1 MTKRTDIIDGQD
13 IRTPNGAFKKYGLIY
28 TKYAGWIDLGHANP
42 ASASSLWGD
51 ITTST
56 TSWMCLNRP
65 NELVTIMYKQS
76 MRKWGVERGITQ
88 RYGLAKQLTVDE
100 QRSIALAIFM
110 DVSIA
115 FEGFQSSWP
124 YNWVT
129 DSGFS
134 MEDLVSN
141 LLGFYRA
148 LHPHIDYIT
157 PLEPVSKEQSLR
169 IWDEYGAV
177 GHNKNTT
184 FKPTFYPDPLMQCGI
199 AATGRLPH
207 AVDTI
212 KPAAFSSKF
221 VQQ

>member
-76 MRKWGVERGITQ
+76 MRKWSVERGITQ

-115 FEGFQSSWP
+115 FEGFQSSLTLSPKHGHSKMGNKPQGVAKWP
-124 YNWVT
+124 QEHVGN
-129 DSGFS
+129 
-134 MEDLVSN
+134 
-141 LLGFYRA
+141 
-148 LHPHIDYIT
+148 T
-157 PLEPVSKEQSLR
+157 PP
-169 IWDEYGAV
+169 
-177 GHNKNTT
+177 
-184 FKPTFYPDPLMQCGI
+184 KP
-199 AATGRLPH
+199 
-207 AVDTI
+207 
-212 KPAAFSSKF
+212 S
-221 VQQ
+221 